1 METEK
6 RTKHKEFYRAQLLN
20 DKRPFWKIAVS
31 LLLSLLGTVL
41 FIVLGLKFLVYFMPF
56 VLGWFLAYIATPVV
70 EWLERRLKIV
80 KKIGS
85 VLLIIGVLAAV
96 IFLIYLIF
104 SVLLKEC
111 ATLIRDLPDM
121 YGDLGKGI
129 RTSAGGMDGI
139 LEKLPKQTR
148 GSISTMFK
156 DLDKTMGSVITDVS
170 QPTVTAAGNF
180 AKKIPSIIVG
190 TIVTILS
197 AYFFIAERENVIIW
211 SKQVAPDPI
220 VKRMS
225 MVMSNLKYAVGGYLK
240 AQFKIMGVV
249 FAILLIGFL
258 VCNIHFAVLFALVIA
273 FLDFLPF
280 FGTGTAMI
288 PWAIYQF
295 FVGNYKR
302 GIALLVIHLISQL
315 VRQFIQPKLVGDSM
329 GLNPLFTLVLLYIGY
344 KIGSVLGMIF
354 AVPVGMIVLNLYNAG
369 AFDYILDDVFIL
381 ADRLV
386 KLREPEL

>member
-249 FAILLIGFL
+249 FATRSLWLRFL
-258 VCNIHFAVLFALVIA
+258 
-273 FLDFLPF
+273 
-280 FGTGTAMI
+280 
-288 PWAIYQF
+288 
-295 FVGNYKR
+295 
-302 GIALLVIHLISQL
+302 
-315 VRQFIQPKLVGDSM
+315 
-329 GLNPLFTLVLLYIGY
+329 
-344 KIGSVLGMIF
+344 
-354 AVPVGMIVLNLYNAG
+354 IVLPN
-369 AFDYILDDVFIL
+369 
-381 ADRLV
+381 
-386 KLREPEL
+386 